1 MIYCT
6 FQQKQFNSILSDMLS
21 KADNNSDIEMISM
34 IPQRQQP
41 NNLNSNPGKKRYECH
56 NSQVS

>member
-1 MIYCT
+1 
-6 FQQKQFNSILSDMLS
+6 MLS

>member
-1 MIYCT
+1 
-6 FQQKQFNSILSDMLS
+6 MLS

-41 NNLNSNPGKKRYECH
+41 NNLNSNPSKKRYKCH